1 VPLASTILMIRP
13 AAFGFNEQTAANNFF
28 QTNAVIEQSA
38 LQQKALAEFDGM
50 VQLLSAHGI
59 EVLVIEDTAEP
70 VKPDA
75 VFPNNWFCTF
85 PSGVLAVFPM
95 YAPNRRAEKR
105 DDVLQWLSRNFDV
118 TNVQDWSEYEAEGHF
133 LEGTGSMVIDHES
146 RIIYACLSDRTSLS
160 LLEKFA
166 SAHGYHAI
174 AFHATDSS
182 GRPVY
187 HTNVVMCI
195 GHGFAVLCR
204 EAIADEMELVA
215 VTQVLESTNR
225 TIISITREQMHAFAG
240 NMLQLQNKDG
250 DLFIVMSRSAWNV
263 LDEAQRK
270 QLGYYAKPLVIDV
283 PTIEAVEGGSVR
295 CMIAEIFLSHV

>member
-1 VPLASTILMIRP
+1 MIRP
-13 AAFGFNEQTAANNFF
+13 AAFGFNEQTATNNFF
-28 QTNAVIEQSA
+28 QTNAATEQSV

-59 EVLVIEDTAEP
+59 EVLVIEDTLDP

-85 PSGVLAVFPM
+85 PSGVMAVFPM

-105 DDVLQWLSRNFDV
+105 DDVLQWLTRHFDV
-118 TNVQDWSEYEAEGHF
+118 ASAQDWSEYEAEGHF
-133 LEGTGSMVIDHES
+133 LEGTGSMVIDHDN
-146 RIIYACLSDRTSLS
+146 RVIYACISARTSLS

-166 SAHGYHAI
+166 AAHGYHAI
-174 AFHATDSS
+174 PFHATDLT

-187 HTNVVMCI
+187 HTNVVMCL
-195 GHGFAVLCR
+195 GHGFAVVCKD
-204 EAIADEMELVA
+204 AIADEMERIA
-215 VTQVLESTNR
+215 VTQVLESTSH
-225 TIISITREQMHAFAG
+225 TLVYITTEQMHAFAG

-250 DLFIVMSRSAWNV
+250 DLFLVMSRSAWNV
-263 LDEAQRK
+263 LDAAQKK
-270 QLGYYAKPLVIDV
+270 QLSSYATPLVIDV

-295 CMIAEIFLSHV
+295 CMIAEIFLLRS